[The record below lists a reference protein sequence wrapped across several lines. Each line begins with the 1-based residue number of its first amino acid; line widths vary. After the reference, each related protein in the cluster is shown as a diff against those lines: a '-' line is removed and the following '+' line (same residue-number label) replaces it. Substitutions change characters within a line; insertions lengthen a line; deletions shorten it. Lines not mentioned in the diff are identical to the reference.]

1 MEGPEATAEPNVSG
15 WAAGTLRS
23 NRHEFIMFDLAFTK
37 YKPDGDAKCI
47 LQVPNFNVNVNQ
59 LKKFLRK
66 IRTIKV
72 SKNKSYEK
80 IQKRWPMFGF

>member
-1 MEGPEATAEPNVSG
+1 MVWKSMEGPEATAEPNVSG

-47 LQVPNFNVNVNQ
+47 LQVPNFNINVNQ

-80 IQKRWPMFGF
+80 I

>member
-1 MEGPEATAEPNVSG
+1 MEGPKATAEPDVSG

-37 YKPDGDAKCI
+37 YKPGGDAKCI
-47 LQVPNFNVNVNQ
+47 LQVPNFNINANQ

-66 IRTIKV
+66 MRMIKV
-72 SKNKSYEK
+72 LKNKSYEK